1 MKVLFLPEVIDQ
13 FLEIAEVLYDEGY
26 LGFKD
31 SAIEYSVQL
40 FREIQATL
48 PIKVQKGA
56 PSFFDRYGANLYY
69 SAFKR
74 SKHTI
79 WYVFYSVHEIEGE
92 VTYLVR
98 YLTNNH
104 VVANHME
111 L

>member
-1 MKVLFLPEVIDQ
+1 MRVLFLPEVIDQ

-31 SAIEYSVQL
+31 SAIEYSEQL

-74 SKHTI
+74 
-79 WYVFYSVHEIEGE
+79 
-92 VTYLVR
+92 
-98 YLTNNH
+98 NNS
-104 VVANHME
+104 AKQKEPASRFLCSNYFS
-111 L
+111 